1 MVFRIGQIGAFE
13 AGEIITV
20 RTPED
25 AIQAG
30 RPNRAWERALAL
42 AASSSRFLGGAV
54 VSSEYRRRR
63 ETIVTS
69 STAASNE
76 ASFAFEGFV
85 NPLILRMNCRA
96 AARTSSS
103 VAGGSKLNRILIFR
117 HIRSILIRRFR
128 RSVSRRTTTP
138 ANLIL
143 RSISTDRSGREFSIV
158 G

>member
-54 VSSEYRRRR
+54 VSIEYKRRR

-76 ASFAFEGFV
+76 ASFALDGLV
-85 NPLILRMNCRA
+85 SPVILRTNWRA

-103 VAGGSKLNRILIFR
+103 VAGGSKLKRILILR
-117 HIRSILIRRFR
+117 HMIAFLCTLDEVRP
-128 RSVSRRTTTP
+128 RT
-138 ANLIL
+138 
-143 RSISTDRSGREFSIV
+143 GR
-158 G
+158 

>member
-54 VSSEYRRRR
+54 VSIEYKRRR

-76 ASFAFEGFV
+76 ASLALDGLA
-85 NPLILRMNCRA
+85 NPVILRTNCKA
-96 AARTSSS
+96 ATRTSSS
-103 VAGGSKLNRILIFR
+103 VAGGAKLK
-117 HIRSILIRRFR
+117 
-128 RSVSRRTTTP
+128 RT
-138 ANLIL
+138 LIL
-143 RSISTDRSGREFSIV
+143 RHIV
-158 G
+158 APGPGLGN